1 MGKVAQAKEKVDMPR
16 AKTLTVRI
24 TRTPYRSEAQPTI
37 GEVTAATN
45 PPRLAAPAIKV
56 RLHPKSSE
64 IGNMK
69 TARVRLAAAF
79 RTNMAS
85 PAAKRITQP

>member
-1 MGKVAQAKEKVDMPR
+1 METPR
-16 AKTLTVRI
+16 IKTLAARI
-24 TRTPYRSEAQPTI
+24 RRTPYLSEAQPMM
-37 GEVTAATN
+37 GEATAAAK

-69 TARVRLAAAF
+69 TARVRLAAAL
-79 RTNMAS
+79 RTNIAS
-85 PAAKRITQP
+85 PAAKRITQPK